1 LGTVLRRKPIAS
13 QPLSIPPT
21 LSSLPKSPIVDT
33 NVLFDF
39 LVWRFHTETHTDI
52 HPSLLHH
59 LSSKHLEALVWYFN
73 AAKPMQTAFHV
84 IAELHGLTKKKPDWT
99 GPTRESFWRFARR
112 ELSGMELGEH
122 AVTIVEMDPEDLAQL
137 GPTDASIVVLAIR
150 LDAVVL
156 TEDGRL
162 RERCS
167 GKEIRVLNYD
177 RVLELRTQS
186 SI

>member
-1 LGTVLRRKPIAS
+1 M
-13 QPLSIPPT
+13 PPT

-39 LVWRFHTETHTDI
+39 LVWRFHTKTQTDI

-59 LSSKHLEALVWYFN
+59 LSSKPLEALEWYFN
-73 AAKPMQTAFHV
+73 AAKPIQTAFHV
-84 IAELHGLTKKKPDWT
+84 IAEVHGLTRKKPDWT
-99 GPTRESFWRFARR
+99 GPTRESFWRFART
-112 ELSGMELGEH
+112 ELSGMDLGEH
-122 AVTIVEMDPEDLAQL
+122 PVTIVEMDLEDLARL
-137 GPTDASIVVLAIR
+137 GPTDASILILAIR

-156 TEDGRL
+156 TEDGSL

-177 RVLELRTQS
+177 RVLELWKQS
-186 SI
+186 H